1 MPTESMDEYIEAIYR
16 LGGDAGPVAMGDVAQ
31 RLAVSVVSANEM
43 VKRLAARGLVEY
55 EPYRGIILTG
65 PGTELALR
73 VLRCH
78 RLWERFLTDTLG
90 LPWDQVHDE
99 ACRLEHVT
107 SPLVEERLSA
117 FLGEPTHCPHGNPVP
132 AAGSTHEPRNLTSLS
147 LAALQAG
154 QCAVVTSVSDED
166 PELLRYVGQLG
177 LCPDAVIEVESVAP
191 FGGPMTLRV
200 EGNERIVGGQV
211 ANVVCVQIVE

>member
-16 LGGDAGPVAMGDVAQ
+16 LGGDGEPVAVSDVAQ

-43 VKRLAARGLVEY
+43 VKKLAVHGLVAY
-55 EPYRGIILTG
+55 EPYRGVVLTG
-65 PGTELALR
+65 LGTELALR

-90 LPWDQVHDE
+90 LAWDQVHDD

-132 AAGSTHEPRNLTSLS
+132 AAGSIHEPEGEASVS
-147 LAALQAG
+147 LAALKPG
-154 QCAVVTSVSDED
+154 QCAVVTRVPDED
-166 PELLRYVGQLG
+166 PELLRYIDELG
-177 LCPDAVIEVESVAP
+177 LRPDAVIEVESIAP
-191 FGGPMTLRV
+191 FGGPITLRV
-200 EGNERIVGGQV
+200 EGNQRVVGGRV
-211 ANVVCVQIVE
+211 ATVVCVQIVK

>member
-16 LGGDAGPVAMGDVAQ
+16 LGGEAGPVAMGDVAQ

-43 VKRLAARGLVEY
+43 VKKLAVHRLVEY
-55 EPYRGIILTG
+55 EPYRGIILTKAG
-65 PGTELALR
+65 IELALH

-78 RLWERFLTDTLG
+78 RLWERFLTDRLG

-132 AAGSTHEPRNLTSLS
+132 AAGSTHEPRSEASLS
-147 LAALQAG
+147 LAALQSG

-166 PELLRYVGQLG
+166 PDLLRYVDELG
-177 LCPDAVIEVESVAP
+177 LRPDAVIEVESIAP

-200 EGNERIVGGQV
+200 EGNQRVVGGQV
-211 ANVVCVQIVE
+211 ATVVCVQIVK